1 MGNEPFKIQ
10 PAVKKETLNILLY
23 TGIGVILM
31 WAVLYILAKF
41 VMPESV
47 PFDYTVILGGVGA
60 LIIAVLNFFLMAV
73 TVQKIAATD
82 DEKKAASLMKVS
94 FSQRMLL
101 QVLWIVAAIAAPCFY
116 WIAGI
121 APLLFPSFGIKIAGI
136 LKYKKKPIGQEVDAK
151 QNGD

>member
-1 MGNEPFKIQ
+1 MGKEPFKIQ
-10 PAVKKETLNILLY
+10 PAVKKETLHIVLY

-31 WAVLYILAKF
+31 WAVLYVLAKF
-41 VMPESV
+41 VMPETV
-47 PFDYTVILGGVGA
+47 PFDYRVILGGVGG
-60 LIIAVLNFFLMAV
+60 LIVAVLNFFLMAV

-82 DEKKAASLMKVS
+82 DEKRAASLMKAS
-94 FSQRMLL
+94 FNQRMLL
-101 QVLWIVAAIAAPCFY
+101 QVLWLIAAIVAPCFY

-136 LKYKKKPIGQEVDAK
+136 FKSKKNSKGQEVDAE